1 MINQVQSFFH
11 RHRFHRHCFYHHRFH
26 HYKVSMVSMKNSITT
41 NYDQYSLLFLPV
53 ALVLTLLTE
62 GNTSFAATSTNPTQ
76 QPEKVTAPPFTLK
89 PYSAT
94 YKATIK
100 GVPFGGSGE
109 RSLTKNA
116 DGTWTLEFSADA
128 AFFGIKQTS
137 HFTRKG
143 SQLISSQYVQQRT
156 GLGKKPT
163 EYAAF
168 DWSGNRVNWQQG
180 DKQWSMNLKPATLD
194 NLSYQLKLRMDL
206 ASANGQPLRYDIADD
221 NRIYQRKFIIEGEE
235 ILKTDLGNLK
245 TVRVNIL
252 RDSDQRATWIWFA
265 KNHDYFLVKLLQEE
279 KGTAYTI
286 EIKEASIDGKPLKK
300 KQTTTLP
307 EQAEHP

>member
-1 MINQVQSFFH
+1 MINQVQPFFH
-11 RHRFHRHCFYHHRFH
+11 RL
-26 HYKVSMVSMKNSITT
+26 KASMKNSMTT
-41 NYDQYSLLFLPV
+41 HPGQYRALSLRA
-53 ALVLTLLTE
+53 ALVLTLLAV
-62 GNTSFAATSTNPTQ
+62 GNTGFSAANTDPTQ
-76 QPEKVTAPPFTLK
+76 THDSLKVPAFTLK

-94 YKATIK
+94 YKASIK

-128 AFFGIKQTS
+128 AFFGMKETS
-137 HFTRKG
+137 HFASDG
-143 SQLISSQYVQQRT
+143 AQLVPNQYVQQRT

-163 EYAAF
+163 EYATF
-168 DWSGNRVNWQQG
+168 DWSSNKVNWQQG
-180 DKQWSMNLKPATLD
+180 DRQWSMDLKPETLD

-206 ASANGQPLRYDIADD
+206 AAAHGKSLSYDVADD
-221 NRIYQRKFIIEGEE
+221 DEVYKRKFIIEGEE
-235 ILKTDLGNLK
+235 TLKTDLGNLK
-245 TVRVNIL
+245 TVRVKIQRKGDN
-252 RDSDQRATWIWFA
+252 RATWIWFA

-300 KQTTTLP
+300 KQTKKLS
-307 EQAEHP
+307 ERSKHL